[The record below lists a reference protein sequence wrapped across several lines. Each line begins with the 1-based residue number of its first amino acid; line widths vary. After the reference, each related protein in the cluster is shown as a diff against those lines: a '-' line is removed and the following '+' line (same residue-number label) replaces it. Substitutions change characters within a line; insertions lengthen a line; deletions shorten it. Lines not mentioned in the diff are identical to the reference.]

1 MSLIIKKMWK
11 DSVSKMN
18 QKELSKILP
27 SYLIDEVESNKND
40 SDEKQA
46 SASDE
51 ANNVSCFFI

>member
-1 MSLIIKKMWK
+1 MWK
-11 DSVSKMN
+11 DSVSKMD

-40 SDEKQA
+40 SDENQA

-51 ANNVSCFFI
+51 ANNVSCFLI

>member
-1 MSLIIKKMWK
+1 MWK

-18 QKELSKILP
+18 QKELNKILP

-40 SDEKQA
+40 SEEKQA

-51 ANNVSCFFI
+51 TNSVTFLI

>member
-1 MSLIIKKMWK
+1 MWK
-11 DSVSKMN
+11 DSVSKMD

-40 SDEKQA
+40 SEEKQA

-51 ANNVSCFFI
+51 TNNVSIIFHL